1 MPNIKTPNTLWSN
14 FDLSLDTEAEKQ
26 FESVY
31 SGVKIE
37 RVVFSG
43 RDTGSGR
50 VRIAAAFASSFKAP
64 SPETVIILPDSD
76 DTIDFDTLKF
86 FVKQGYS
93 ALMVDYRGEWEGC
106 DFFTKYPE
114 NIAYANV
121 SKCGRAKDFVDD
133 SADKTSWYEWVAV
146 GLYARKY
153 VEERTKSDKIAVV
166 GIRDGGEIAWKL
178 GFAGQFSCIV
188 PAGAAGWKAYDG
200 ISKYMPEEPKLDE
213 ERYRFIAGIDSQA
226 YAPAVRCPVLM
237 LCPATDGRF
246 DYDRAYDTFSRIN
259 PDFIKG
265 SAIAYTINCNGGI
278 DSDGVKDMFLFF
290 DKYLKNRQVF
300 IPRPADVV
308 VEVDENS
315 NLVAKIIPDTQGVS
329 EKSELYL
336 AEDCTEPSLRSWERC
351 PTKSENEFFVNIF
364 EKTAT
369 IFLLCRV
376 QYANGFSVWSKI
388 YVKKI
393 SGKFRNMR
401 VKCRVLYSDK
411 NDSDGFFAEN
421 TQDYAIG
428 GMFFADDAV
437 MPRIVA
443 KGKSGAKG
451 LHSEC
456 GLSTFKN
463 NCQRYAPNSANVLSL
478 DLYTDKDD
486 TVTITFAD
494 AASQTEKYACAVSVV
509 GGVWQSFVL
518 EAKNFKSA
526 NGTSLADFTGEF
538 KMTLTCRSEF
548 ALNNVMW
555 L

>member
-265 SAIAYTINCNGGI
+265 SAIH
-278 DSDGVKDMFLFF
+278 D
-290 DKYLKNRQVF
+290 
-300 IPRPADVV
+300 
-308 VEVDENS
+308 
-315 NLVAKIIPDTQGVS
+315 
-329 EKSELYL
+329 
-336 AEDCTEPSLRSWERC
+336 
-351 PTKSENEFFVNIF
+351 
-364 EKTAT
+364 
-369 IFLLCRV
+369 
-376 QYANGFSVWSKI
+376 
-388 YVKKI
+388 
-393 SGKFRNMR
+393 
-401 VKCRVLYSDK
+401 
-411 NDSDGFFAEN
+411 
-421 TQDYAIG
+421 
-428 GMFFADDAV
+428 
-437 MPRIVA
+437 
-443 KGKSGAKG
+443 
-451 LHSEC
+451 
-456 GLSTFKN
+456 
-463 NCQRYAPNSANVLSL
+463 
-478 DLYTDKDD
+478 
-486 TVTITFAD
+486 
-494 AASQTEKYACAVSVV
+494 
-509 GGVWQSFVL
+509 
-518 EAKNFKSA
+518 
-526 NGTSLADFTGEF
+526 
-538 KMTLTCRSEF
+538 
-548 ALNNVMW
+548 
-555 L
+555 